1 MKNRL
6 LILMISL
13 VWIISS
19 APTALAWDEGPGGR
33 NEIGDRQFTAGVF
46 DVLNPSTFTFLAIGC
61 TESLFEIKIASED
74 RFDENYKARIRYDSK
89 KAVSWSISRGPTVEN
104 GAIES
109 VEFANPKT
117 IYKNLLTSS
126 TFTVQLRSDGG
137 GVSNLRFNVKNTVKL
152 SKKIRAA
159 GCKV

>member
-1 MKNRL
+1 MFS
-6 LILMISL
+6 IA
-13 VWIISS
+13 WIASS
-19 APTALAWDEGPGGR
+19 TPTALAWDEGPGGR

-74 RFDENYKARIRYDSK
+74 SFDENYKARIRYDSK
-89 KAVSWSISRGPTVEN
+89 KAVSWSINRGPTVEN

-109 VEFANPKT
+109 VEFVNPRT
-117 IYKNLLTSS
+117 IYKNLLASS
-126 TFTVQLRSDGG
+126 TFTVQLTAEGG
-137 GVSNLRFNVKNTVKL
+137 GVSNLRFNVKNTAKL

>member
-33 NEIGDRQFTAGVF
+33 NEIGDRQFIAGVF
-46 DVLNPSTFTFLAIGC
+46 DVLNPSSTSYLAIGC
-61 TESLFEIKIASED
+61 TESLFEIKIASEGS
-74 RFDENYKARIRYDSK
+74 FDDSYKARIRYDSK
-89 KAVSWSISRGPTVEN
+89 KAVNWSINRGPTVA
-104 GAIES
+104 GGSIES
-109 VEFANPKT
+109 VEFVNPKT

-126 TFTVQLRSDGG
+126 TFTVQLRTDGG
-137 GVSNLRFNVKNTVKL
+137 GVSNLRFNVKNTAKL
-152 SKKIRAA
+152 SKKLRAA